1 MAQAGAWGDRVT
13 WYGRVTMAR
22 PRECIGKL
30 RAKRGALR
38 TAKEL
43 SRAKGKGVYIH
54 HAEQHRPCAINLT
67 KEG

>member
-1 MAQAGAWGDRVT
+1 MVRQGYNGGGQGSVF
-13 WYGRVTMAR
+13 
-22 PRECIGKL
+22 GKL
-30 RAKRGALR
+30 GAKRGALR

-54 HAEQHRPCAINLT
+54 CAEQHRPCAINLI